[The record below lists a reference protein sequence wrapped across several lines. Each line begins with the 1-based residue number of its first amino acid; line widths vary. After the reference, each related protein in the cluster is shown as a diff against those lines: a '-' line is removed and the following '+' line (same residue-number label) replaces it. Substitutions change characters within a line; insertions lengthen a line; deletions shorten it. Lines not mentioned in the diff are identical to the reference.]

1 MPAVA
6 QPKKTQQF
14 DFYKYLGVIWR
25 RKWLLLIPLGV
36 CLPAAIVAA
45 SLYPT
50 EYESQAILEIQDT
63 RPIAD
68 RAPVRYSSGSAIMQV
83 KTRAMNWSAIREI
96 VLSRKVDFGR
106 EVDPDDRR
114 QFERIYS
121 EIDRR
126 TRVAPLGSGHL
137 VISHRSTS
145 PERNA
150 SLVNEIVK
158 KFVGEDR
165 REAQDR
171 AKADLKYYRDKL
183 ASAKT
188 ALAEIDNQIREFSQ
202 QYPWLADTLAE
213 IQKDYED
220 AESEELNI
228 RGQIKATEENRDE
241 LRKELEKMKP
251 EIETVIPG
259 KIAPEI
265 LELRK
270 AAEQAQRY
278 FEQVDAKFTRAHPRW
293 QEAAGVYQK
302 ALAELKE
309 KDTGK
314 AEDEKVIEPNPKY
327 ASVQTRVAHL
337 EKELEKLNVR
347 KLDANKRVS
356 ELYIRRRKAPELLGE
371 RMAYQE
377 QRSTAAGTA
386 TEYASG
392 VRVAEKE
399 MQRLL
404 SEAHSS
410 RFRVIEYARDDR
422 RPVKSTQMKII
433 ILGLTLG
440 LLIGAAL
447 IGLVEYLDQTF
458 KSIDDTRDYLGIP
471 ALGVIPAIFTPRDH
485 RRKLLFRVLAVS
497 SAVFVV
503 GMAVAL
509 YLTVPE
515 MKQVLNGAWVK
526 FQEWLEWW

>member
-1 MPAVA
+1 MPAAA
-6 QPKKTQQF
+6 QPRKAQQF

-50 EYESQAILEIQDT
+50 EYESQAVLEIQDT

-68 RAPVRYSSGSAIMQV
+68 RAPTRYYSGTAAMQV
-83 KTRAMNWSAIREI
+83 RTRAMNWSAIREI

-106 EVDPDDRR
+106 EIDPDDRR
-114 QFERIYS
+114 QFERIFS
-121 EIDRR
+121 EIERR
-126 TRVAPLGSGHL
+126 TVVRPLGGGHL
-137 VISHRSTS
+137 VISHKSVS

-165 REAQDR
+165 REAQQR
-171 AKADLKYYRDKL
+171 AKDDLKYYRDKL
-183 ASAKT
+183 AMGKSA
-188 ALAEIDNQIREFSQ
+188 LSEIDNQIREFNQ

-213 IQKDYED
+213 LQKDYED
-220 AESEELNI
+220 AETEELTIRQQIAATKENI
-228 RGQIKATEENRDE
+228 AE
-241 LRKELEKMKP
+241 LRKELAKEKP
-251 EIETVIPG
+251 EFEKVIPG
-259 KIAPEI
+259 KVPQEV

-270 AAEQAQRY
+270 AAEQAKQV
-278 FEQVDAKFTRAHPRW
+278 FEHYDKKYTKAHRFW
-293 QEAAGVYQK
+293 QEAYANLQR
-302 ALAELKE
+302 ALAALKE

-314 AEDEKVIEPNPKY
+314 TEAEKIIEPNPKH
-327 ASVQTRVAHL
+327 AALQARIAHL
-337 EKELEKLNVR
+337 EKEVEKLEVR
-347 KLDANKRVS
+347 RMDANKRVS
-356 ELYIRRRKAPELLGE
+356 ELYIRRRRAPELLGE
-371 RMAYQE
+371 RTALQE
-377 QRSTAAGTA
+377 QRTTAVSTVA
-386 TEYASG
+386 EYATG
-392 VRVAEKE
+392 VRMAEKE
-399 MQRLL
+399 MARLL
-404 SEAHSS
+404 SEPHSS

-422 RPVKSTQMKII
+422 RAVKSTQMKII

-458 KSIDDTRDYLGIP
+458 KGIDDTRDYLGIP

-515 MKQVLNGAWVK
+515 MKGFLNMAWAK
-526 FQEWLEWW
+526 FMEWMEGM